1 MMIMKKNLIILVAV
15 LLTSTFAFAQSG
27 KMFVTGNLDF
37 NTNNRTR
44 TTVLNNNTIETI
56 LRDGSNFGINA
67 SFHYKVI
74 DNLAVGLGLG
84 YNTSRDWTGTFNNKE
99 VNDYT
104 NLFSITPSAIYFIE
118 INDKFQFTPEL
129 FFNIGFGGENQQFY
143 NAVTDKVE
151 DFKSSI
157 FGFGVGIMP
166 LSFNYNMTENIA
178 LAFSLGE
185 ISYSNFKTSIDDPTP
200 LASNEVVNSG
210 FRIQLNSGFR
220 IGFRYFF

>member
-1 MMIMKKNLIILVAV
+1 MKKNLIILVAV

-37 NTNNRTR
+37 NTNNTTR
-44 TTVLNNNTIETI
+44 TTVLNSTTTETI

-84 YNTSRDWTGTFNNKE
+84 YNTTRVWTGTFNNKE

-104 NLFSITPSAIYFIE
+104 NLFNITPSAIYFIE

-129 FFNIGFGGENQQFY
+129 FFNIGFGGANYQFY
-143 NAVTDKVE
+143 NVANDNVE
-151 DFKSSI
+151 DFTAST
-157 FGFGVGIMP
+157 FGFGVGIIP
-166 LSFNYNMTENIA
+166 LSFNYNMNDNLA

-185 ISYSNFKTSIDDPTP
+185 ISYSNQKTSIDEPAP
-200 LASNEVVNSG
+200 FASNESVNGG
-210 FRIQLNSGFR
+210 FNLQLNSGFR
-220 IGFRYFF
+220 IGLRYFF